1 LSLFRPILLYG
12 EFEPHLRSQYTTQ
25 YNLTFQRD
33 LSNNTML
40 QIGYVGSQGHRL
52 LATHDINPSNPQT
65 CLDMSNISTYYA
77 NLPPTLTNQ
86 ALAAAYGCGPTAE
99 DEDWVLP
106 ANSIPAGYTLHMP
119 YGSVPQYSGPVNPAL
134 NLVGLRPYS
143 SPNCNPTGAPFTPG
157 TGCPVDGT
165 PVFTDIFAE
174 DTIANSNYNALEM
187 MVQKRFSHG
196 LQFQAAYTFSKS
208 IDDGSTFEETL
219 DPFNYR
225 ASRGLSLFNSKQRFV
240 VSYDWE
246 LPRTKY
252 RGFAGRVLNDWEVS
266 GITQFQS
273 GFPIRLNTE
282 DDTELI
288 NSLFFLGTEAPSL
301 NGPLQILNPKTN
313 GGFYLNY
320 NQFSDPPLG
329 QFNNGTQR
337 TLCCGPGLIDWDFSV
352 HKKIA
357 LSETKYFQ
365 FRAEIFN
372 VFNRTNFSNPD
383 GGYSDGAT
391 SFGLITSA
399 GDPRLLQFALKFFF

>member
-1 LSLFRPILLYG
+1 
-12 EFEPHLRSQYTTQ
+12 
-25 YNLTFQRD
+25 
-33 LSNNTML
+33 MV

-65 CLDMSNISTYYA
+65 CLDIISIA
-77 NLPPTLTNQ
+77 NANPANVSSYQSPGAT
-86 ALAAAYGCGPTAE
+86 CGPTAE
-99 DEDWVLP
+99 DAQWSVTVPDWFPVPHAQRQRRYRHRPNPQPRWAAPIFFAELQFDVP
-106 ANSIPAGYTLHMP
+106 A
-119 YGSVPQYSGPVNPAL
+119 
-134 NLVGLRPYS
+134 
-143 SPNCNPTGAPFTPG
+143 FTVS

-187 MVQKRFSHG
+187 MLQKRFSRG

-246 LPRTKY
+246 LPVRRY
-252 RGFAGRVLNDWEVS
+252 SGFAGRLLDDWEVS

-301 NGPLQILNPKTN
+301 VAPFQKFGNHQRLN
-313 GGFYLNY
+313 GGTVQPNDFQLTNPGAPV
-320 NQFSDPPLG
+320 PPLG
-329 QFNNGTQR
+329 SFNNGTQR
-337 TLCCGPGLIDWDFSV
+337 TICCGPGLIDWDFSV

-357 LSETKYFQ
+357 LSETKYVQ

-372 VFNRTNFSNPD
+372 VFNHTNYSNPD
-383 GGYSDGAT
+383 GGFSDGA
-391 SFGLITSA
+391 SAFGLITSA